1 MDIYLLN
8 YKVYIF
14 KLMFMN
20 REELDESL
28 HRKKIS
34 DGEQKMNLLK
44 VTGELKRENDSMCA
58 KNKG

>member
-1 MDIYLLN
+1 
-8 YKVYIF
+8 
-14 KLMFMN
+14 MFMN